1 MISNLSNSSTTW
13 STTVQSQVEMNLNGS
28 FGQEWCI
35 IKITFRWVHS
45 KIILF
50 YTYRSQQNRVL
61 LQYEHVFLS
70 ICKMTVGID
79 TSYFYAQLIDA
90 TSHIRVMLRQR
101 TQPQLVPQQ
110 SYTSQ
115 LANQQLNLRDSLWYL
130 LANGNQ
136 VTLENGKLD
145 REP

>member
-1 MISNLSNSSTTW
+1 
-13 STTVQSQVEMNLNGS
+13 
-28 FGQEWCI
+28 
-35 IKITFRWVHS
+35 
-45 KIILF
+45 
-50 YTYRSQQNRVL
+50 
-61 LQYEHVFLS
+61 
-70 ICKMTVGID
+70 MTVGID